1 MTRLIPVALL
11 SVLAVPAYAVMDIT
25 GADTAITD
33 GSTAVATLGLAVLI
47 FYIGLRMWKRIRGAA

>member
-1 MTRLIPVALL
+1 MTRLIPVSLL
-11 SVLAVPAYAVMDIT
+11 FAIAFPAHAAMDIT
-25 GADTAITD
+25 GADVAITD